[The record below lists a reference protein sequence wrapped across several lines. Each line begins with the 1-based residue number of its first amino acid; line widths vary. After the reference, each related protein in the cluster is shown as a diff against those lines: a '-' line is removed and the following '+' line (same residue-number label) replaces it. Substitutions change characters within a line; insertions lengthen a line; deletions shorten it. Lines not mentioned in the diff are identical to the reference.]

1 MAEMKSCLYC
11 GNYDISTY
19 EEKCL
24 FFSKSA
30 FVKCNICGR
39 KIEKRTLK
47 QAIKVW
53 NTRTQKEG

>member
-1 MAEMKSCLYC
+1 MAELKPCLCC

-24 FFSKSA
+24 FFSMSA

-39 KIEKRTLK
+39 TIKKRTLK
-47 QAIKVW
+47 QAIKAW
-53 NTRTQKEG
+53 NKTTERG